1 MANLATKAGV
11 EGAGRFRIH
20 TPLISLTK
28 ADIIR
33 KGLAL
38 GVDYGRTHSCYDPAA
53 DGSACGLCDS
63 CRLRLKGF
71 AEAGVAD
78 PVKYVTRDQ
87 GPGTGKEPASR

>member
-20 TPLISLTK
+20 TPLISLSK

-33 KGLAL
+33 RGVAL
-38 GVDYGRTHSCYDPAA
+38 GVDYGLTHSCYDPTPE
-53 DGSACGLCDS
+53 GLSCGQCDS

-71 AEAGVAD
+71 SEAGLTD
-78 PVKYVTRDQ
+78 PVRYA
-87 GPGTGKEPASR
+87 G